1 MLFERAA
8 LTQEMRITNAT
19 RSLVAQTLR
28 ERGLKKSALAKKM
41 GVDRSWMT
49 RFFKTTG
56 GMQKM
61 NNDLRSKLEEILE
74 IELFS
79 TIEKGPASALALKID
94 SEMDKDPRLS
104 ESLALLVSA
113 FNDDRFHDL
122 PTLTDGDMVEF
133 GKAVIRSSAG
143 NVDQPEKAGGLVF
156 SWLAERLKALGE
168 NPPHGEAARK
178 KSLLKKAKEE
188 QRA

>member
-1 MLFERAA
+1 M
-8 LTQEMRITNAT
+8 
-19 RSLVAQTLR
+19 
-28 ERGLKKSALAKKM
+28 
-41 GVDRSWMT
+41 D
-49 RFFKTTG
+49 
-56 GMQKM
+56 
-61 NNDLRSKLEEILE
+61 NDLRSKLEEILE
-74 IELFS
+74 IEFFS

-122 PTLTDGDMVEF
+122 PMLTDGDMVEF
-133 GKAVIRSSAG
+133 GKVVIRSSAG
-143 NVDQPEKAGGLVF
+143 NVDQPAKAGGLVF
-156 SWLAERLKALGE
+156 SWLAEKLKALGE
-168 NPPHGEAARK
+168 NPPHGEPARK